1 MMTPRREWLSRLARK
16 QEQERKEKRSNGGRD
31 SESGGLSEA
40 DKKMDKVHG
49 DHVHQN
55 PGRHL
60 KDGVSDD
67 DK

>member
-1 MMTPRREWLSRLARK
+1 
-16 QEQERKEKRSNGGRD
+16 
-31 SESGGLSEA
+31 
-40 DKKMDKVHG
+40 MDKVHG

-67 DK
+67 DKWHDDC